1 MLNGKVDFRSDTVT
15 EPTEEMREAMKRA
28 KVGDD
33 GREGDPTVREL
44 EEYSAQLLGKEA
56 GLFVVS
62 GTMGNL
68 VPILAHTTH
77 GQEMILERDAHI
89 YWYEVGGMAA
99 VGGLV
104 VNRVPGT
111 YGVMRADDVEAA
123 IRGDNVHFPKTG
135 LICVENT
142 HNVAGGTCWT
152 VAEMAAVRK
161 VAEKRG
167 IPVHLDGARIFNAA
181 VALGVPPKDIAAQ
194 TDSLT
199 FCLSKG
205 LSAPVG
211 AIIAG
216 TKTFIE
222 AAKKKR
228 KMLGGTLRQ
237 GGVIAGAGLVAVKTM
252 VNRLAEDHANA
263 KVLAGKLN
271 AIPGVSV
278 LMHTV
283 QTNIVRTNVAGL
295 GVPAA
300 TVAAKLAEDGVLVLS
315 PTSDALRWLTHRHVT
330 AADVDQAATVMAKVA
345 ERLRTGR
352 NP

>member
-1 MLNGKVDFRSDTVT
+1 MLNGKLDFRSDTIT

-56 GLFVVS
+56 ALFVVS

-68 VPILAHTTH
+68 VPILTHTTH

-111 YGVMRADDVEAA
+111 DGVMRADDVEAA
-123 IRGDNVHFPKTG
+123 IRGDNVHFPRTG

-152 VAEMAAVRK
+152 VADMAAVK
-161 VAEKRG
+161 NVAAKRG

-181 VALGVPPKDIAAQ
+181 VALGVPAKDIAAQ
-194 TDSLT
+194 VDSLT

-211 AIIAG
+211 AMIAG

-237 GGVIAGAGLVAVKTM
+237 GGVIAAAGLVAVKTM

-263 KVLAGKLN
+263 RALAGKLN

-300 TVAAKLAEDGVLVLS
+300 TVAAKLAAEGVLVLS
-315 PTSDALRWLTHRHVT
+315 PTADALRWLTHRHVT
-330 AADVDQAATVMAKVA
+330 AADVDQAAVVMAKVA
-345 ERLRTGR
+345 AELK
-352 NP
+352 P

>member
-1 MLNGKVDFRSDTVT
+1 MLNGKLDFRSDTIT

-33 GREGDPTVREL
+33 GREGDPTIREL

-62 GTMGNL
+62 GTAGNL
-68 VPILAHTTH
+68 VALLAHTVP
-77 GQEMILERDAHI
+77 GQEMILEKDAHI

-111 YGVMRADDVEAA
+111 NGIMSAADVEAA

-135 LICVENT
+135 LICLENT

-152 VAEMAAVRK
+152 VEQMAAAK
-161 VAEKRG
+161 QVAAKRG
-167 IPVHLDGARIFNAA
+167 IPIHLDGARIFNAA
-181 VALGVPPKDIAAQ
+181 VALGVPAKDLVAQ
-194 TDSLT
+194 TDSAT

-211 AIIAG
+211 SVIVG
-216 TKTFIE
+216 TKVFIE
-222 AAKKKR
+222 AAKRKR

-237 GGVIAGAGLVAVKTM
+237 GGVIAAAGLVALRTM
-252 VNRLAEDHANA
+252 IDRLAEDHANA
-263 KVLAGKLN
+263 RLLAEKCSS
-271 AIPGVSV
+271 IRGV
-278 LMHTV
+278 TV
-283 QTNIVRTNVAGL
+283 NKPETNIVRTKVSGL
-295 GVPAA
+295 GVPA
-300 TVAAKLAEDGVLVLS
+300 TQVSDLLAKENVYAIAQQHD
-315 PTSDALRWLTHRHVT
+315 TLRWLTHRHVT
-330 AADVDQAATVMAKVA
+330 VADVDAAVAMLSKVA
-345 ERLRTGR
+345 DAVRR
-352 NP
+352 

>member
-1 MLNGKVDFRSDTVT
+1 MLNGKLDFRSDTVT

-28 KVGDD
+28 RVGDD

-44 EEYSAQLLGKEA
+44 EEYSARLLGKEA
-56 GLFVVS
+56 ALFVVS

-68 VPILAHTTH
+68 VPILTHTTH

-104 VNRVPGT
+104 VNRVPGAD
-111 YGVMRADDVEAA
+111 GVMRAEDVEAA

-152 VAEMAAVRK
+152 VAEMAAVKR
-161 VAEKRG
+161 VAEARG

-181 VALGVPPKDIAAQ
+181 VALGVPAREIAAQ
-194 TDSLT
+194 ADSLT

-211 AIIAG
+211 AIVAG
-216 TKTFIE
+216 TRAFIE

-237 GGVIAGAGLVAVKTM
+237 GGVVAAAGLVAVKTM
-252 VNRLAEDHANA
+252 VDRLAEDHAHA
-263 KVLAGKLN
+263 RVLAEKLN

-278 LMHTV
+278 QMRTV
-283 QTNIVRTNVAGL
+283 RTNIVRTDVSGL

-300 TVAAKLAEDGVLVLS
+300 TVAAALAEAGVLVLS
-315 PTSDALRWLTHRHVT
+315 PTADALRWLTHRHVT
-330 AADVDQAATVMAKVA
+330 AADVDQAATVMAGVA
-345 ERLRTGR
+345 ERLRAGR
-352 NP
+352 SS

>member
-1 MLNGKVDFRSDTVT
+1 MLNGKLDFRSDTIT
-15 EPTEEMREAMKRA
+15 EPTEEMREAMARA

-44 EEYSAQLLGKEA
+44 EDYSAQLLGKEA

-104 VNRVPGT
+104 VNRVPGMD
-111 YGVMRADDVEAA
+111 GVMRAEDVEAA

-152 VAEMAAVRK
+152 VSQMAAVRQ

-216 TKTFIE
+216 TKKFIE
-222 AAKKKR
+222 VAKKKR

-237 GGVIAGAGLVAVKTM
+237 GGVIAAAGLVAVKTM
-252 VNRLAEDHANA
+252 VNRLAEDHAHA
-263 KVLAGKLN
+263 TLLAGKLN

-283 QTNIVRTNVAGL
+283 QTNIVRTNVAQL

-300 TVAAKLAEDGVLVLS
+300 TVAAKLAEKNVLVLS
-315 PTSDALRWLTHRHVT
+315 PTTDALRWLTHRHVT
-330 AADVDQAATVMAKVA
+330 AADVDEAAVAMAKVA
-345 ERLRTGR
+345 EEFMR
-352 NP
+352 

>member
-1 MLNGKVDFRSDTVT
+1 MLNGKLDFRSDTIT
-15 EPTEEMREAMKRA
+15 EPTEEMREAMQRA

-33 GREGDPTVREL
+33 GREGDPTIREL

-62 GTMGNL
+62 GTAGNL
-68 VPILAHTTH
+68 VALLAHTIP
-77 GQEMILERDAHI
+77 GQEMILEKDAHI

-111 YGVMRADDVEAA
+111 DGIMTPADVEAA

-135 LICVENT
+135 LICLENT

-152 VAEMAAVRK
+152 VQQMAAVK
-161 VAEKRG
+161 QVAAKRG

-181 VALGVPPKDIAAQ
+181 VALGVPARDLAAQ
-194 TDSLT
+194 TDSTT

-211 AIIAG
+211 SVIVGSKA
-216 TKTFIE
+216 FIE
-222 AAKKKR
+222 AARRKR

-237 GGVIAGAGLVAVKTM
+237 GGVIAAAGLVALRAM
-252 VNRLAEDHANA
+252 IDRLAEDHANA
-263 KVLAGKLN
+263 RLLADKCRS
-271 AIPGVSV
+271 IPGVSV
-278 LMHTV
+278 NTP
-283 QTNIVRTNVAGL
+283 QTNIVRTKVSGL

-300 TVAAKLAEDGVLVLS
+300 QVSDLLAKENVYAMAQQQD
-315 PTSDALRWLTHRHVT
+315 TLRWLTHRHVT
-330 AADVDQAATVMAKVA
+330 AVDVESAVAALGKVA
-345 ERLRTGR
+345 DAVRK
-352 NP
+352 

>member
-1 MLNGKVDFRSDTVT
+1 MLNGKLDFRSDTVT
-15 EPTEEMREAMKRA
+15 EPTDEMREAMKNAR
-28 KVGDD
+28 VGDD

-77 GQEMILERDAHI
+77 GQEMILEKDAHI

-104 VNRVPGT
+104 VNRVPGRD
-111 YGVMRADDVEAA
+111 GVMSAEDVEAA

-152 VAEMAAVRK
+152 VAQMAAVK
-161 VAEKRG
+161 AVADRHG

-181 VALGVPPKDIAAQ
+181 VALGVPAKEIAAQ
-194 TDSLT
+194 ADSAT

-211 AIIAG
+211 AVIVG
-216 TKTFIE
+216 TKQFIE

-237 GGVIAGAGLVAVKTM
+237 GGVIAAAGLVAVQTM
-252 VNRLAEDHANA
+252 VNRLAEDHAHA
-263 KVLAGKLN
+263 KHLAAKL
-271 AIPGVSV
+271 AKIPGVAV
-278 LMHTV
+278 DLTKV
-283 QTNIVRTNVAGL
+283 QTNIVRTKVSGL

-300 TVAAKLAEDGVLVLS
+300 TVMERLAQHNVFVLAQQ
-315 PTSDALRWLTHRHVT
+315 TDTLRWLTHRHVT
-330 AADVDQAATVMAKVA
+330 AADVEAAAAAMTKVA
-345 ERLRTGR
+345 EALRK
-352 NP
+352 